1 MSYDPRI
8 DSGVPAYPEPRSNSG
23 GMFIGFLFGAGM
35 LIAAGAYLFPV
46 LHKQW
51 NEADITEKVRL
62 REAEA
67 RAEADLEFRKTE
79 ARLKAEAIGAGEK
92 LAKLEIA
99 PTAFHAV
106 AQKAGPAVVNI
117 TNILFMNQG
126 MAKASE
132 GSGVVY
138 KIEKDAD
145 GLPVGYIV
153 TNSHV
158 IHKPNSTNP
167 YDVTDRLEL
176 KFASGRTVYV
186 DSANIYHDPFYDLA
200 VIKFDAADFEHLTV
214 AEWGNSDLCTVGD
227 WVVAIGSPFGLKQ
240 SVTSGIISAKG
251 RSELRQQV
259 ETEVLQTDAAIN
271 MGNSGGPLL
280 DLKGR
285 VIGINVA
292 IATQNGN
299 MGSNGVGFS
308 IPSNTAKQVV
318 EELLVPPHEVKRG
331 YLGVRS
337 GAIDPRLASRAGV
350 DGGALVSEVKS
361 GSPAE
366 SAGIQLNDLIIG
378 IQVRGKLQSIRSP
391 DELRQLI
398 RDMKPDDKIVV
409 EVMRGLAGRGNNI
422 VKENLTV
429 TLSKLP
435 NLELQQQPD
444 QFFNPFR
451 QPQPRPRN
459 QR

>member
-1 MSYDPRI
+1 MSYDPRADAGI
-8 DSGVPAYPEPRSNSG
+8 PAYPEPRSNYG
-23 GMFIGFLFGAGM
+23 GLFIGFLFGAGM

-67 RAEADLEFRKTE
+67 RAEADLEFRKAE
-79 ARLKAEAIGAGEK
+79 ARMKAEAIAAGNK
-92 LAKLEIA
+92 LEKLEIA
-99 PTAFHAV
+99 PTAFNVV

-117 TNILFMNQG
+117 TNILFTERG
-126 MAKASE
+126 EIPASE

-138 KIEKDAD
+138 KVEKDSD

-158 IHKPNSTNP
+158 IHKPTSINR
-167 YDVTDRLEL
+167 YDVTDRVDI
-176 KFASGRTVYV
+176 KFSSGRTVSV
-186 DSANIYHDPFYDLA
+186 LQGGIYHDPFYDLA
-200 VIKFDAADFEHLTV
+200 VIRFDAADFEHLTV
-214 AEWGNSDLCTVGD
+214 AEWGNSDQCTVGE

-308 IPSNTAKQVV
+308 IPSNTAKLVI
-318 EELLVPPHEVKRG
+318 EELLVPPHEIKRG
-331 YLGVRS
+331 YLGVRT
-337 GAIDPRLASRAGV
+337 GMIDPKLATRVGTE
-350 DGGALVSEVKS
+350 GGALVVEVKS
-361 GSPAE
+361 SSPAE
-366 SAGIQLNDLIIG
+366 NAGLQLNDLII
-378 IQVRGKLQSIRSP
+378 SIGARSKKN
-391 DELRQLI
+391 LI
-398 RDMKPDDKIVV
+398 RNPDDLKKLI
-409 EVMRGLAGRGNNI
+409 RGLKPEEKIDLEVLRGIAGRINNI
-422 VKENLTV
+422 EKLNLTV
-429 TLSKLP
+429 TLKQLP
-435 NLELQQQPD
+435 NIDLQQEPD
-444 QFFNPFR
+444 QFGNPFR
-451 QPQPRPRN
+451 QQPRPR
-459 QR
+459 R